1 LILGGENLSEVYV
14 MREDSELRK
23 NIAETTK
30 SNKFLKML
38 DTILEWVMA
47 PFVIIL
53 CVVSFVQNNLIL
65 GILFSIV
72 AVYEISKTIIRVM
85 KKKRIK

>member
-1 LILGGENLSEVYV
+1 